1 MLALVWKDT
10 SKTSSPV
17 REMHHDEVVTIVDSI
32 LDARFDAG
40 CCPEDDDISVPHDFL
55 GRVIMPKDWQ

>member
-17 REMHHDEVVTIVDSI
+17 GEMYHNEITNVVDSI
-32 LDARFDAG
+32 LDARFGAG
-40 CCPEDDDISVPHDFL
+40 CCPEDDDISVPHDSL
-55 GRVIMPKDWQ
+55 GRVILPAGY